1 MKLVI
6 VICTFRRPASLTR
19 ALESLTR
26 CDTPRQANWQ
36 VVVVDNGACDE
47 ARAVAASFRDRLPVE
62 ILAEPTTGLAHAR
75 NRAIGTVD
83 CDYFIWTDDDVT
95 VSKGWLLEYEA
106 AFERHPRAAFFGG
119 PIMPKFEGSPP
130 EWLTSCLDEIQTAF
144 AGRQFAKDAK
154 TFDRHSPQL
163 PFGANMA
170 IRAGEQYRFRYDA
183 RLGRQPGPL
192 ILSGEES
199 DCLERICSAGGSGI
213 WIPNATVDHWI
224 DADRQS
230 VDYVRRYFY
239 GMSFAIART
248 QLAADPGAVR
258 GARRDLLRSEALY
271 LWGRIARRPEIWV
284 KALKRSA
291 KLSGQ
296 LAARRATLGGGH
308 PVRERHA

>member
-1 MKLVI
+1 MKLAI
-6 VICTFRRPASLTR
+6 VICTLRRPASLAR
-19 ALESLTR
+19 MLESLTR
-26 CDTPRQANWQ
+26 CDAPRQADWQ

-47 ARAVAASFRDRLPVE
+47 TQAVAASFRDRLPVE
-62 ILAEPTTGLAHAR
+62 LLAEPATGLARAR
-75 NRAIGTVD
+75 NKAIETVT

-144 AGRQFAKDAK
+144 AGRQFANDAK
-154 TFDRHSPQL
+154 TFDRSSAQL
-163 PFGANMA
+163 PFGANLA
-170 IRAGEQYRFRYDA
+170 VRAAEQCRVRYDA
-183 RLGRQPGPL
+183 ALGRQPGDM

-199 DCLERICSAGGSGI
+199 DCLTRICKEGGVGVWVPKAG
-213 WIPNATVDHWI
+213 VEHWI

-230 VDYVRRYFY
+230 IDYVRRYFY
-239 GMSFAIART
+239 GISFAVTRT
-248 QLAADPGAVR
+248 QLAAESRSLAGDKR
-258 GARRDLLRSEALY
+258 GARWDLLRSDALY
-271 LWGRIARRPEIWV
+271 LWGRVAHRPEIWV

-296 LAARRATLGGGH
+296 LAARRALQK
-308 PVRERHA
+308 AKA